1 LKAMNSRSHKPCRRG
16 FTLIELLVVIAV
28 LAILA
33 ALLLT
38 ALSSAKSKAG
48 QSICINN
55 QKQISMGLQMYVDD
69 DNHVFP
75 GIASRR
81 FGFQSADWIYWRTNT
96 ALYPPFEKS
105 PILAFVS
112 GARHA
117 TFRCPLDNSDA
128 DRLAFH
134 YDEETSPGS
143 GPYLFSY
150 GLTGYGLDTANQNLG
165 MSSVLGIYQSEA
177 VMRPF
182 GESKVRDPSRK
193 ILLAEEPGS
202 LKKSDSPDG
211 ASLIQDGR
219 WIPAPVTGSAFNLLT
234 VRHGGKAEVVFVD
247 AHVEMVTTDFGFN
260 TNNSLPN
267 L

>member
-1 LKAMNSRSHKPCRRG
+1 MNFRVQTQGFRA
-16 FTLIELLVVIAV
+16 FTLIELLVVVAV

-33 ALLLT
+33 ALLLP
-38 ALSSAKSKAG
+38 ALSSAKNQAS
-48 QSICINN
+48 QSVCFNN
-55 QKQISMGLQMYVDD
+55 QKQISIGLQMYVDD
-69 DNHVFP
+69 NNHIFP

-81 FGFQSADWIYWRTNT
+81 FGFQPADWIYWRTNT

-105 PILAFVS
+105 PVLAFIPAA
-112 GARHA
+112 GHKI
-117 TFRCPLDNSDA
+117 FRCPLDNSDA
-128 DRLAFH
+128 DRLTCR
-134 YDEETSPGS
+134 YDEDSSPGS

-150 GLTGYGLDTANQNLG
+150 GLTGYGLDPANQNVG
-165 MSSVLGIYQSEA
+165 ISSVLGTYHSETI
-177 VMRPF
+177 VRPF
-182 GESKVRDPSRK
+182 AESNVRNPSRK

-234 VRHGGKAEVVFVD
+234 IRHGGKADAVFID
-247 AHVEMVTTDFGFN
+247 GHVEMVTTDFGLD